1 MKTFRTLAA
10 LAVAG
15 ISMTATPLQ
24 AVDEFTGRTIGSACF
39 ACHGAAGASKSSI
52 PPIII
57 GVPAAYIVRQLQDFR
72 DGKRYSTIMGRIA
85 RGYTDAEIAAVA
97 EYISSQGGD

>member
-1 MKTFRTLAA
+1 MKGFRALAA
-10 LAVAG
+10 LAICWMIAAP
-15 ISMTATPLQ
+15 SQ
-24 AVDEFTGRTIGSACF
+24 AVDEYTGRTIGSACF

-72 DGKRYSTIMGRIA
+72 DDKRYSTIMGRIA
-85 RGYTDAEIAAVA
+85 RGYTDEEIIAVA
-97 EYISSQGGD
+97 EYISSQGGQ